1 MHFVRMGYNPVMGT
15 IIDLST
21 PIQKKSSSEE
31 DFSRSRFDTELI
43 HLQNYDNFYSLMDR
57 LNQLDASGESSHRI
71 LLLWPAR
78 GRILESPLE
87 FGRLRSWAE
96 RNYYEIALVI
106 PGNKLKRKMAA
117 EQGISAFENVNEAS
131 EKEWISSSKRLTV
144 AEESDRLRKLIV
156 LKGDAEKTVRTK
168 SSLGIRLFAFLLTLA
183 VLLGVC
189 YAILPQARVEIT
201 PYLVQKS
208 INMTIWTDD
217 RLDVPTIAGGIP
229 TEEKRFELNL
239 SAEVPASGIVQ
250 TEPGI
255 AVGEILI
262 ENSCDRVTSASAGVQ
277 VGTAE
282 DFEQGVNFITLEDV
296 VLAPGEERVVRIEA
310 VNGGEDGNL
319 AEGSIEFAEYPESL
333 CWNIRQ
339 AQPTRGG
346 TSGTYRSPS
355 EADLKN
361 AQEQIDEQIQKAALS
376 VLEND
381 PDGYDLLPLGDAVVT
396 AVKSIKYSPEMGF
409 AADTLSV
416 REVLEV
422 SYKTIRRS
430 DMEMIVR
437 GQASRMN
444 LQAGGLTGYEI
455 LSGPIEKNGL
465 MTWDIKADYLVYEPQ
480 TNEEA
485 LQIMLRGKTLEQ
497 ADSILQTLDHVKS
510 AKITILPSILKR
522 MPLTAQ
528 NIRVVIYPAV
538 EEEK

>member
-1 MHFVRMGYNPVMGT
+1 MGT

-131 EKEWISSSKRLTV
+131 EKEWLSSSKRLPV
-144 AEESDRLRKLIV
+144 IEESDRLRKLIV
-156 LKGDAEKTVRTK
+156 LKGEAEKTVRTK
-168 SSLGIRLFAFLLTLA
+168 SSLGIRLFAFLLTLT

-201 PYLVQKS
+201 PYLIQKS

-239 SAEVPASGIVQ
+239 SAEVPASGVVQ

-262 ENSCDRVTSASAGVQ
+262 QNSCDRVTSASAGVQ

-296 VLAPGEERVVRIEA
+296 VLSPGEERVVRIEA

-319 AEGSIEFAEYPESL
+319 EEGMIQFAEYPESL

-355 EADLKN
+355 EADLIN

-381 PDGYDLLPLGDAVVT
+381 PEGYDLLPLGDAVVT

-444 LQAGGLTGYEI
+444 LQTGRLTGYEI

-497 ADSILQTLDHVKS
+497 ANSILQTLDHVKS
-510 AKITILPSILKR
+510 SKIAILPSVLKR

>member
-1 MHFVRMGYNPVMGT
+1 MGT

-131 EKEWISSSKRLTV
+131 EKEWLSSSKRLPV
-144 AEESDRLRKLIV
+144 IEESDRLRKLIV
-156 LKGDAEKTVRTK
+156 LKGEAEKTVRTK
-168 SSLGIRLFAFLLTLA
+168 SSLGIRLFAFLLTLT

-262 ENSCDRVTSASAGVQ
+262 QNSCDRVTSASAGVQ

-296 VLAPGEERVVRIEA
+296 VLSPGEERVVRIEA

-319 AEGSIEFAEYPESL
+319 TEGMIQFVEYPESL

-444 LQAGGLTGYEI
+444 LQTGRLTGYEI

-497 ADSILQTLDHVKS
+497 TDSILQTLDHVKS

>member
-1 MHFVRMGYNPVMGT
+1 MGT

-106 PGNKLKRKMAA
+106 PGNKLKRKIAA

-131 EKEWISSSKRLTV
+131 EKEWISSSKRLPVT
-144 AEESDRLRKLIV
+144 EESDRLRKLIV
-156 LKGDAEKTVRTK
+156 LKGEAEKTVRTK
-168 SSLGIRLFAFLLTLA
+168 SSLGIRLFAFLLTLT

-239 SAEVPASGIVQ
+239 SAEVPASGVVQ

-262 ENSCDRVTSASAGVQ
+262 QNSCDRVTSASAGVQ

-296 VLAPGEERVVRIEA
+296 VLSPGEERVVRIEA

-319 AEGSIEFAEYPESL
+319 EEGMIQFAEYPEM
-333 CWNIRQ
+333 
-339 AQPTRGG
+339 RG
-346 TSGTYRSPS
+346 
-355 EADLKN
+355 
-361 AQEQIDEQIQKAALS
+361 
-376 VLEND
+376 
-381 PDGYDLLPLGDAVVT
+381 
-396 AVKSIKYSPEMGF
+396 
-409 AADTLSV
+409 
-416 REVLEV
+416 
-422 SYKTIRRS
+422 
-430 DMEMIVR
+430 
-437 GQASRMN
+437 
-444 LQAGGLTGYEI
+444 
-455 LSGPIEKNGL
+455 
-465 MTWDIKADYLVYEPQ
+465 
-480 TNEEA
+480 
-485 LQIMLRGKTLEQ
+485 
-497 ADSILQTLDHVKS
+497 
-510 AKITILPSILKR
+510 
-522 MPLTAQ
+522 
-528 NIRVVIYPAV
+528 
-538 EEEK
+538 